1 MNSYNNNT
9 TGVSRQGAAGNQ
21 GTVGGGSLPA
31 KTSGDEYNNHSASS
45 YLKYIQKFRSNAD
58 THQSISS
65 A

>member
-9 TGVSRQGAAGNQ
+9 TGLSRQGAAGNK
-21 GTVGGGSLPA
+21 GPIGGGSLPA
-31 KTSGDEYNNHSASS
+31 KTTGDEYNNHSASS

-58 THQSISS
+58 TYQSISS